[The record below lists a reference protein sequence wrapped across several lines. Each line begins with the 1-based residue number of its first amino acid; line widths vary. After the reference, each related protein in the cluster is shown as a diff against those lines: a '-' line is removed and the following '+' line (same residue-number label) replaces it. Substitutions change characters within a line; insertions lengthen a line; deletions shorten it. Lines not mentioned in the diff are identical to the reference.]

1 MKEAP
6 SAYSLAPL
14 TGALI
19 CALVFLLVMVW
30 PSHFNFPAVLAGVSG
45 AGAIVLGWAS
55 R

>member
-1 MKEAP
+1 MNEAP
-6 SAYSLAPL
+6 RTYSLAPL

-30 PSHFNFPAVLAGVSG
+30 PSYFNFPGVLAGMTG